1 VGNNLISNEDLIRQ
15 LNWRYAVK
23 RFDPLKKVSA
33 EDWEALED
41 ALILAPSSYG
51 LQPWRFYVVTDD
63 EIRKELQTYSWN
75 QPQITECS
83 QVVVI
88 AARKDAKPED
98 INKYLKRITEVRG
111 TPAEELEILKGM
123 MLGSQKAAAENGLIN
138 EWAAR
143 QCFIALGV
151 LLSAAAIRGI
161 DTCPIE
167 GFLPDE
173 YDRLLGIESDGYFSV
188 VVGAIGYRDKDEDW
202 LGKLPK
208 VRYPKSDVVKRI

>member
-1 VGNNLISNEDLIRQ
+1 MGNNLISNEDLISQ

-41 ALILAPSSYG
+41 ALILTPSSYG

-63 EIRKELQTYSWN
+63 EIRKELQTHSWN

-98 INKYLKRITEVRG
+98 IDKYLERIIEVRG

-161 DTCPIE
+161 DACPME
-167 GFLPDE
+167 GFFPDE

-188 VVGAIGYRDKDEDW
+188 VVCAIGYRDKEEDW

-208 VRYPKSDVVKRI
+208 VRYPKSEVVKRI

>member
-1 VGNNLISNEDLIRQ
+1 MGNNLISNEDLIRQ